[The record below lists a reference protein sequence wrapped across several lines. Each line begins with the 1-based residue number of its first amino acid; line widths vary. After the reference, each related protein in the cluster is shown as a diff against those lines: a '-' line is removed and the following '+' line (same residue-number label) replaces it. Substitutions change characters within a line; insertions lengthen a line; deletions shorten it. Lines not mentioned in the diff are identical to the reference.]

1 MVLGSRR
8 LLTLCASG
16 REVGGLGEAVCE
28 GQGQP
33 GQLCGAAKS
42 ARVIPAGKQII
53 LEAGQVNLCCWTG
66 CSLPWDAPSLQCV
79 GRGT

>member
-1 MVLGSRR
+1 MPLAERWEVWARPSAR
-8 LLTLCASG
+8 G
-16 REVGGLGEAVCE
+16 RE
-28 GQGQP
+28 QP

-53 LEAGQVNLCCWTG
+53 LEAGQVNLCCWSG
-66 CSLPWDAPSLQCV
+66 CSLPWDASSLQCM